1 MPACGIVSA
10 PTDWMLTACCVS
22 EAFAYDFHL
31 LTASL
36 QEASFH
42 GVKGYLLK
50 GGKPYLVGR
59 NAIV

>member
-1 MPACGIVSA
+1 
-10 PTDWMLTACCVS
+10 MLTACCVS